1 METRPYRTVGYRRVS
16 SREQLDGHSLEA
28 QEVHISNFVEAQGWS
43 LVQIYT
49 DAGISAKKGSRRPAL
64 EQLLRDAK
72 DGLFDVVVVDKI
84 DRFYRHLGGLLT
96 TLEQLHSSGV
106 SFASVQEKLD
116 FTTPWGKL
124 MLTVLGMLAEI
135 YLDNLRQETKKGQH
149 QRARKGLW
157 LGGVPF
163 GYCRGLCAECYDPNG
178 KEYCPNYGGK
188 NQGDGKNLIAHPIE
202 NQVVKMVFDWYVSGI
217 YSDSKIAEML
227 NQTTLQLNDGSEV
240 PLRQKGRKGYTPP
253 GPFGRDTIRDMIHRL
268 AYTGKLP
275 YQGMDEA
282 GHHRKRCPPK
292 EVFEGN
298 HPALIGQE
306 LFDQVQNV
314 RSLGFRNPKQKNGKT
329 CRVFPLTGILRCGYC
344 GGRMRGESS
353 YNRRVYGD
361 GRRIERKVICQ
372 QKQIGADILE
382 QQAIEFLRDVVEHS
396 NGKEEL
402 NVLQKQIKAAEDRL
416 ERARELYLA
425 GEINRLNYN
434 EERSRLE
441 SLEKDLHYN
450 TIGATMT
457 SLGVI
462 RSGIAEWNDL
472 SQIEQKRLL
481 RLAVEAA
488 WVRENAVVAVQ
499 PSIAFLSLLSGENG
513 NMGNI
518 GIRTR
523 G

>member
-16 SREQLDGHSLEA
+16 SREQLDGHNLEA

-49 DAGISAKKGSRRPAL
+49 DAGISAKKVSRRPAL

-124 MLTVLGMLAEI
+124 
-135 YLDNLRQETKKGQH
+135 
-149 QRARKGLW
+149 
-157 LGGVPF
+157 
-163 GYCRGLCAECYDPNG
+163 
-178 KEYCPNYGGK
+178 
-188 NQGDGKNLIAHPIE
+188 
-202 NQVVKMVFDWYVSGI
+202 
-217 YSDSKIAEML
+217 ML

-298 HPALIGQE
+298 HPALIDQE

-361 GRRIERKVICQ
+361 GRRIERKVLCQ

-513 NMGNI
+513 NMGSI
-518 GIRTR
+518 EIRTR

>member
-1 METRPYRTVGYRRVS
+1 
-16 SREQLDGHSLEA
+16 
-28 QEVHISNFVEAQGWS
+28 
-43 LVQIYT
+43 
-49 DAGISAKKGSRRPAL
+49 
-64 EQLLRDAK
+64 
-72 DGLFDVVVVDKI
+72 
-84 DRFYRHLGGLLT
+84 
-96 TLEQLHSSGV
+96 
-106 SFASVQEKLD
+106 
-116 FTTPWGKL
+116 
-124 MLTVLGMLAEI
+124 
-135 YLDNLRQETKKGQH
+135 
-149 QRARKGLW
+149 
-157 LGGVPF
+157 
-163 GYCRGLCAECYDPNG
+163 
-178 KEYCPNYGGK
+178 
-188 NQGDGKNLIAHPIE
+188 
-202 NQVVKMVFDWYVSGI
+202 
-217 YSDSKIAEML
+217 
-227 NQTTLQLNDGSEV
+227 
-240 PLRQKGRKGYTPP
+240 
-253 GPFGRDTIRDMIHRL
+253 
-268 AYTGKLP
+268 
-275 YQGMDEA
+275 
-282 GHHRKRCPPK
+282 
-292 EVFEGN
+292 
-298 HPALIGQE
+298 
-306 LFDQVQNV
+306 
-314 RSLGFRNPKQKNGKT
+314 
-329 CRVFPLTGILRCGYC
+329 
-344 GGRMRGESS
+344 RGESS

-361 GRRIERKVICQ
+361 GRRIDRKVICQ

>member
-1 METRPYRTVGYRRVS
+1 MDTRPYRTVGYRRVS
-16 SREQLDGHSLEA
+16 SREQLDGHSLDA
-28 QEVHISNFVEAQGWS
+28 QETHIKTFVETQGWS

-96 TLEQLHSSGV
+96 TLEQLNSSGV

-149 QRARKGLW
+149 QRVRKGLW

-163 GYCRGLCAECYDPNG
+163 GYCKGLCADCEDPNG
-178 KEYCPNYGGK
+178 KEYCPHYGEK
-188 NQGDGKNLIAHPIE
+188 NLGDGKNLIAHPIE
-202 NQVVKMVFDWYVSGI
+202 SQVVKMVFDWYISGN
-217 YSDSKIAEML
+217 YSESRITEML
-227 NQTTLQLNDGSEV
+227 NQTTLQLSDGSEV
-240 PLRQKGRKGYTPP
+240 PVRQKGRKGCSLP
-253 GPFGRDTIRDMIHRL
+253 GPLGRDVVREMIHRL

-275 YQGMDEA
+275 YHGLDDA
-282 GHHRKRCPPK
+282 GRHRKRCPPK
-292 EVFEGN
+292 EVFNGN
-298 HPALIGQE
+298 QPALISQE
-306 LFDQVQNV
+306 VFDRAQEVC
-314 RSLGFRNPKQKNGKT
+314 SLAYRHPMQKKGKV
-329 CRVFPLTGILRCGYC
+329 CRMYPLTGILKCGYC
-344 GGRMRGESS
+344 GGRMRGESA
-353 YNRRVYGD
+353 YDRRVYSD
-361 GRRIERKVICQ
+361 ARRIDRTMSCR
-372 QKQIGADILE
+372 QKQVGASILE
-382 QQAIEFLRDVVEHS
+382 QQVIEFLRDVAEHS

-402 NVLQKQIKAAEDRL
+402 NVLENQIKAAEERL

-425 GEINRLNYN
+425 GEINRLVYD

-441 SLEKDLHYN
+441 TLEKDLRFN
-450 TIGATMT
+450 TKSATIA
-457 SLGVI
+457 SIGVI
-462 RSGIAEWNDL
+462 HSGITRWNEL
-472 SQIEQKRLL
+472 SQYEHKRLL
-481 RLAVEAA
+481 RLALDAA
-488 WVRENAVVAVQ
+488 WVREKAIVAVQ
-499 PSIAFLSLLSGENG
+499 PSIALLSLLSGKDG